1 MDIVCSPTSQHQI
14 SFSQINVDH
23 LIEKEREKLINKA
36 NKSKHI
42 AMLKF
47 AEEKERKLL
56 LQKQLDK
63 K

>member
-1 MDIVCSPTSQHQI
+1 
-14 SFSQINVDH
+14 

-42 AMLKF
+42 TMLKF

-56 LQKQLDK
+56 LQKQIEK